1 MLSDLQQE
9 LKKKPFLTNK
19 AKIIEKLS
27 SLLND
32 SIQPYIKKERVGIA
46 FSGGIDSTLLAYL
59 YSTHSRNFMLYAVG
73 LEGGSKDLP
82 RAAMVAAKMKFPLKI
97 KIITKSEAILILED
111 VMAALKEAGLNPTP
125 MDVGIASV
133 IYSVMLMAQKDN
145 IKEILYGICMD
156 EPFAGYD
163 HHTSRKENYQKEYI
177 QEQLWNS
184 LNNLESNELSRDQA
198 IAKFAN
204 MKLRAPFMN
213 EDLVS
218 YAMQIDPS
226 LKVSKT
232 EKKIILREAA
242 CRLGIPKDIANHKKT
257 AAQYG
262 SGFNELIKELAKENK
277 YPKSI
282 DYLSSLIE

>member
-1 MLSDLQQE
+1 MLSDLKNI
-9 LKKKPFLTNK
+9 LKDKQFLSDK
-19 AKIIEKLS
+19 EEIISKLS

-32 SIQPYIKKERVGIA
+32 SIKPHIKKERVGIA
-46 FSGGIDSTLLAYL
+46 FSGGIDSTILAYL
-59 YSTHSRNFMLYAVG
+59 YSKQSKNYMLYAVG
-73 LEGGSKDLP
+73 LEGSKDLP
-82 RAAMVAAKMKFPLKI
+82 RAALVASAMKLPLKI
-97 KIITKSEAILILED
+97 KIISRSEAILILED
-111 VMAALKEAGLNPTP
+111 VMTALTEAGLNPTP

-133 IYSVMLMAQKDN
+133 IYSVMLMAQKDH

-184 LNNLESNELSRDQA
+184 LHNLESNELSRDQA
-198 IAKFAN
+198 IARFAD
-204 MKLRAPFMN
+204 MKLTSPFMN

-242 CRLGIPKDIANHKKT
+242 CLLGIPKNIAYNKKT

-262 SGFNELIKELAKENK
+262 SGFNELIKELAKKNG
-277 YPKSI
+277 YPKAI
-282 DYLSSLIE
+282 DYLSSLIK